1 MKKIAV
7 VFPGVG
13 YTKDRPLLYYAGK
26 LAAANGYELIHLD
39 FSGIDWSKEKLKDKE
54 FLLKTLEYCL
64 DKTGEK
70 LKSIDIENAGRVLFI
85 SKSIGTVVAT
95 AYADRHGIEAKQ
107 ICFTPLE
114 FIDRFIKDGNGLIF
128 YGSADPYADVNMI
141 SDICMNKKLTSYCIE
156 DANHSLETGDVLKDI
171 DNLLSVMKK
180 VKNFINLV

>member
-54 FLLKTLEYCL
+54 CLLKTLEYCL
-64 DKTGEK
+64 DKTDEK
-70 LKSIDIENAGRVLFI
+70 LKSIDIENADRVLFI

-141 SDICMNKKLTSYCIE
+141 SDICRNKKLTAYCIE
-156 DANHSLETGDVLKDI
+156 DANHSLETGDYLY
-171 DNLLSVMKK
+171 
-180 VKNFINLV
+180 FIYNISF

>member
-1 MKKIAV
+1 M
-7 VFPGVG
+7 
-13 YTKDRPLLYYAGK
+13 
-26 LAAANGYELIHLD
+26 
-39 FSGIDWSKEKLKDKE
+39 
-54 FLLKTLEYCL
+54 EYCL
-64 DKTGEK
+64 DKTDEK
-70 LKSIDIENAGRVLFI
+70 LKSIDLEKTDRVLFI

-141 SDICMNKKLTSYCIE
+141 SDICRNKKLTAYCIE

-180 VKNFINLV
+180 VKNFINLL